1 MTLIGGATGTGK
13 TTFLYAAAQAISTG
27 SYFMSELTS
36 KRGKVLVIQ
45 ADESE
50 TNCSDKLDQM
60 GINPAFDISFD
71 PALWNLEQLTRIQ
84 KEKNYDAIL
93 ADSLT
98 TLLSGQG
105 SRFNDAEFGL
115 PCYEYNHWA
124 SEHNVWLGVASHLRK
139 QFNGAGSP
147 TVNDIFGA
155 GTQTWAASDVWTLHK
170 PERPAHDDHVVLHCV
185 KARCCEQETI
195 WNLQGSKEDF
205 SYIIMSAGKSSD
217 LLPKQQQKYEY
228 EAYQLLSQSKGKHWH
243 SDDVAAAIGCNK
255 EHSRRVMRGLR
266 KQQRVERHQMEST
279 GGRPRWVYFIPWR
292 SL

>member
-1 MTLIGGATGTGK
+1 MTLMGSAMGTGK

-27 SYFMSELTS
+27 STFMNELTS

-50 TNCSDKLDQM
+50 TNCGDKLDQM

-115 PCYEYNHWA
+115 PCYGYNHWA
-124 SEHNVWLGVASHLRK
+124 SEHNV
-139 QFNGAGSP
+139 
-147 TVNDIFGA
+147 
-155 GTQTWAASDVWTLHK
+155 
-170 PERPAHDDHVVLHCV
+170 
-185 KARCCEQETI
+185 
-195 WNLQGSKEDF
+195 
-205 SYIIMSAGKSSD
+205 
-217 LLPKQQQKYEY
+217 
-228 EAYQLLSQSKGKHWH
+228 
-243 SDDVAAAIGCNK
+243 
-255 EHSRRVMRGLR
+255 
-266 KQQRVERHQMEST
+266 
-279 GGRPRWVYFIPWR
+279 
-292 SL
+292 